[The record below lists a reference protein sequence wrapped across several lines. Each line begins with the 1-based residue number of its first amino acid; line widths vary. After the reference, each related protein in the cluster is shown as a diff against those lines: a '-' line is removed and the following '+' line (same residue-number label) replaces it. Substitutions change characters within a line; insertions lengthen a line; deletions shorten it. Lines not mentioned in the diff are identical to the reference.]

1 MPARSTRP
9 KQPDMTFLLL
19 WLVVAAVVAVCVGSA
34 IRAMGGEGEDMAEQ
48 STIRPYAATET
59 VSDGRSNESL

>member
-1 MPARSTRP
+1 
-9 KQPDMTFLLL
+9 MTFLLL

-59 VSDGRSNESL
+59 VPEGRSNEID

>member
-1 MPARSTRP
+1 
-9 KQPDMTFLLL
+9 MTLLLL
-19 WLVVAAVVAVCVGSA
+19 WLLVALLAAVCVGSA

-48 STIRPYAATET
+48 STIRPYASTET